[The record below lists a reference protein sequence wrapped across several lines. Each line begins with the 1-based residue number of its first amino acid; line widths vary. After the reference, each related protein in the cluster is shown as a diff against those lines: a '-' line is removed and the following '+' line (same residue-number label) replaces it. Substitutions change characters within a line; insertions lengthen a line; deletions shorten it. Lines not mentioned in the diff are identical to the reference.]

1 MEQAQAVAAS
11 PAAEESGAACVS
23 CHSAVDGTRCSHC
36 GAAQT
41 AGGYRAIRVIAQTP
55 HSRMY
60 LAEDES
66 GRRVA
71 LKELMFALV
80 PGVEQI
86 AAFERE
92 AAVLRDLHHSQ
103 IPAFVRAFTEGSGV
117 GTRLYLAQEFI
128 QGESLQERVA
138 RQPLTEDEAWTLAE
152 QALEVLHHLH
162 TRDPRLIHRDVK
174 PANLILRERGP
185 MALVDFGAVRDLA
198 RELTHGSTLVGTF
211 GYMPPE
217 QLGGTVDATSDLY
230 ALGATLL
237 HGISGIPPSEL
248 LVDGMELKFEHKL
261 IGFFS
266 GELRAFLKRLSAPR
280 RADRFPSAEA
290 ALEALRARG
299 QTVLR
304 PDAVKRAQ
312 AAQKPKSRWVRTT
325 LKVVGGIVG
334 AALLV
339 VGALVYP
346 VYVKARGLS
355 ELMRLEAGHLERARH
370 APAFES
376 GEQVVSSEGLDHHRN
391 FINSPDEK
399 GFIQMK
405 LALSEHWAIPFPA
418 GDVQRVAVDDPN
430 VVEMLTRF
438 RGLELFGKH
447 PGRTRVVVWKTDG
460 TRVGYS
466 VTVQGAAQ

>member
-1 MEQAQAVAAS
+1 MERVQAVAAS
-11 PAAEESGAACVS
+11 TAAESGAACVS

-36 GAAQT
+36 GATQV
-41 AGGYRAIRVIAQTP
+41 AGGYRAIRVIAQTA

-60 LAEDES
+60 LAEDEN
-66 GRRVA
+66 GRKVA

-92 AAVLRDLHHSQ
+92 AAVLRALHHSQ

-128 QGESLQERVA
+128 DGESLQQRVA
-138 RQPLTEDEAWTLAE
+138 RRRLTEDEAWSLAE

-162 TRDPRLIHRDVK
+162 TRQPRLIHRDVK

-237 HGISGIPPSEL
+237 HGLTGVPPSDL
-248 LVDGMELKFEHKL
+248 LVDGMELKFDHAL
-261 IGFFS
+261 TGAS
-266 GELRAFLKRLSAPR
+266 AELRAFLERLAAPR
-280 RADRFPSAEA
+280 RSHRFPSAAE

-304 PDAVKRAQ
+304 PDAV
-312 AAQKPKSRWVRTT
+312 
-325 LKVVGGIVG
+325 
-334 AALLV
+334 
-339 VGALVYP
+339 
-346 VYVKARGLS
+346 
-355 ELMRLEAGHLERARH
+355 ERARKSQEQATPWYRRQTSPGQRLAAAILAGAVLAAGGLFAYDSYQDGH
-370 APAFES
+370 SLVAPGSQDDAHVAPAGQAPTQVDPGPQAVTSDDRSDHRYFLHEERGVHLDLAV
-376 GEQVVSSEGLDHHRN
+376 GERIPIGLKNVKRIAVEDPTVADAKVEN
-391 FINSPDEK
+391 GEVTFIGS
-399 GFIQMK
+399 
-405 LALSEHWAIPFPA
+405 HA
-418 GDVQRVAVDDPN
+418 GQ
-430 VVEMLTRF
+430 T
-438 RGLELFGKH
+438 K
-447 PGRTRVVVWKTDG
+447 VVVWTEDG
-460 TRVGYS
+460 QSASSVRYA
-466 VTVQGAAQ
+466 VTVK